1 MPRRRPCRQSR
12 RGNGDRDM
20 NAKLSVTIITRNE
33 EANIRR
39 TLESV
44 RWADEIV
51 VLDSGSTDRT
61 VSICREFTD
70 KVMHQDW
77 LGFGK
82 QKNAAIDRATGDWV
96 LSLDADEP
104 IEPELAAE
112 IRTIMASPD
121 ANDGYRI
128 PRKTFFLGAWIRHG
142 GWYPD
147 YNVRLFRKGKGRF
160 EERVVHEAV
169 KINGT
174 VGTAV
179 HAILHHAYPDLS
191 SYLASINKYSSLAVE
206 VMAKNDIP
214 ARKTSSVNILFRP
227 VFTFLLKYFFRLGFL
242 DGKRGLILNLFHS
255 WYVFAKYAKAWEHA
269 ETSKVLHSP
278 QIGSGDNK

>member
-1 MPRRRPCRQSR
+1 
-12 RGNGDRDM
+12 M
-20 NAKLSVTIITRNE
+20 NAKLSVTIITLNE

-44 RWADEIV
+44 KWADEII

-70 KVMHQDW
+70 KVIHQDW

-82 QKNAAIDRATGDWV
+82 QKNAAIDRAIGDWV

-112 IRTIMASPD
+112 IREIMDSPG
-121 ANDGYRI
+121 AYDGYRV

-147 YNVRLFRKGKGRF
+147 YNLRLFRKGKGRF
-160 EERVVHEAV
+160 EERLVHEAIKV
-169 KINGT
+169 DGA
-174 VGTAV
+174 VGNTV
-179 HAILHHAYPDLS
+179 HAIMHHAYPDLS
-191 SYLASINKYSSLAVE
+191 SYLASINKYSSLAVD
-206 VMAKNDIP
+206 VMAEKGIP
-214 ARKTSSVNILFRP
+214 GRKTSALNILLRP
-227 VFTFLLKYFFRLGFL
+227 VLTFILKYLFRLGFL

-255 WYVFAKYAKAWEHA
+255 WYVFAKYAKAWEHV
-269 ETSKVLHSP
+269 EKLKSGQTSRSS
-278 QIGSGDNK
+278 SGANT